1 MTAKSRTAK
10 YYASNPEARA
20 KKKKY
25 DTVYHSSTERKKYRS
40 ELNAA
45 RKKRKIYGRGGGDM
59 SHTKTGRLVRESVS
73 ANRARNGAG
82 GKPKRK

>member
-25 DTVYHSSTERKKYRS
+25 DTAYHSSTERKKYRS

-59 SHTKTGRLVRESVS
+59 SHTKTGKLVRESVS